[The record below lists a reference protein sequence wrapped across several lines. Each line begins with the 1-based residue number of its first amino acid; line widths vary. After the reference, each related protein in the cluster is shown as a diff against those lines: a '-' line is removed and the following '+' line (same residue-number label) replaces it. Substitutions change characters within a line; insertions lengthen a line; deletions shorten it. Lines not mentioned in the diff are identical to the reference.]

1 MLDGLLLVW
10 AWHPGTLALLLI
22 LSLLYVLGVRR
33 VRVRFPQD
41 TSLQVL
47 HIAAFFLAILLAAFV
62 LLTPVDIIGRTQ
74 LFSVH
79 MAQVVVLTTLCTPL
93 ILYSCPAL
101 LLQPLTEIPGIREI
115 VKALTF
121 PLVASLL
128 FNLVFLFWH
137 VPRIYDGAQ
146 RNGMLYQV
154 QMLSIFLT
162 SLLNWGPL
170 IGAQQEQQHMSYPIK
185 MLYAFFDGQPVDIFA
200 FVLVFT
206 GVALYRLYAIPP
218 QLNLTPFADQTV
230 AGALLLIPG
239 LVDLIVM
246 TPLFFRWLNQIEQ
259 DTSLAD
265 QRRQETAYEE
275 EEVEYEE
282 EEYEEEEELQNHSGN
297 GEVRGQFQG

>member
-22 LSLLYVLGVRR
+22 LSLLYGLGVRR
-33 VRVRFPQD
+33 VKVRYPQD

-47 HIAAFFLAILLAAFV
+47 HIAAFFLAILVAAFV
-62 LLTPVDIIGRTQ
+62 LLTPVDAIGRTQ

-79 MAQVVVLTTLCTPL
+79 MVQVVVLTTLCTPL
-93 ILYSCPAL
+93 ILYSCPAT

-115 VKALTF
+115 LKALTF
-121 PLVASLL
+121 PLVASIL
-128 FNLVFLFWH
+128 FNLLFLFWH
-137 VPRIYDGAQ
+137 VPRIYAIAQ
-146 RNGMLYQV
+146 QNATLYQV
-154 QMLSIFLT
+154 EMLSIFLT

-170 IGAQQEQQHMSYPIK
+170 IGSQQEQHHMSYPIK
-185 MLYAFFDGQPVDIFA
+185 MLYAFLDGQPVDIFA

-206 GVALYRLYAIPP
+206 GVALYRFYAIPP

-246 TPLFFRWLNQIEQ
+246 TPLFFRWLNQIEH
-259 DTSLAD
+259 DTRLAD
-265 QRRQETAYEE
+265 HRRQETAYEE
-275 EEVEYEE
+275 EEEYEE
-282 EEYEEEEELQNHSGN
+282 EEDLQNTAWKAPRFPS
-297 GEVRGQFQG
+297 RG